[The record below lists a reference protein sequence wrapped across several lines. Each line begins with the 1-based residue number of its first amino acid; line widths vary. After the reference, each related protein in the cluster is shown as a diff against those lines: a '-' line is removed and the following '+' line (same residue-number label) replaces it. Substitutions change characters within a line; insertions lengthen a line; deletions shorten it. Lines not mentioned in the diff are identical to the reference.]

1 MIGRD
6 GVTGLVALAA
16 SLVLFWL
23 TLGLEKNPL
32 VPIGPGFYPRLLL
45 GFTAALGVALLVSD
59 LLRRR
64 KAPAA
69 GTAAPEV
76 PRAAPAARLNYT
88 LVALSFAVFGAYV
101 LLLPLFGYRVAT
113 FLFVLGASFLLEP
126 PRRAGLWARG
136 VLLAAIS
143 TVVTYYVFEQ
153 YLAVLLPRGSWTG
166 F

>member
-6 GVTGLVALAA
+6 GITGLVALAA

-32 VPIGPGFYPRLLL
+32 VPIGPGFYPQLVL
-45 GFTAALGVALLVSD
+45 GFSAALGSALLVSD

-64 KAPAA
+64 KAPDT
-69 GTAAPEV
+69 GK
-76 PRAAPAARLNYT
+76 AAPAARLNYT
-88 LVALSFAVFGAYV
+88 LVALTFAVFGAYV

-113 FLFVLGASFLLEP
+113 FLFVLGCSFLLEP
-126 PRRAGLWARG
+126 PRRSGLWVRG
-136 VLLAAIS
+136 GLLAAI
-143 TVVTYYVFEQ
+143 TTIVTYYVFEQ

>member
-6 GVTGLVALAA
+6 GVTGLVACTT

-32 VPIGPGFYPRLLL
+32 VPIGPGFYPRLVLGLTALL
-45 GFTAALGVALLVSD
+45 GFALLVAD

-64 KAPAA
+64 ASRGAA
-69 GTAAPEV
+69 
-76 PRAAPAARLNYT
+76 RAVSAERLNYP
-88 LVALSFAVFGAYV
+88 LVALTFAVFGAYV
-101 LLLPLFGYRVAT
+101 LLLPLLGYRVAT
-113 FLFVLGASFLLEP
+113 FAFVLGCSFLLEP
-126 PRRAGLWARG
+126 PRRAGLWLRGG
-136 VLLAAIS
+136 VLALATTLA
-143 TVVTYYVFEQ
+143 TYYIFED